1 MQASATM
8 TADDRQAFGDLLQQ
22 HRGIVFKVANAYAR
36 SAEDRDDLAQ
46 EIAVQ
51 LWRAWPGYDPARR
64 FSTWMYRIALNVAIS
79 FLRSDGH
86 RRRHSVPFDEA
97 IHDMADDSGVDHETA
112 AQLRMLHRFM
122 ATLEPLN
129 RALLMLYLDERSTR
143 EMAEVLGISESNV
156 TTKISRLRR
165 RIRDHVAAPGNR

>member
-1 MQASATM
+1 MEASATM

-36 SAEDRDDLAQ
+36 DAEDRADLAQ
-46 EIAVQ
+46 EIAAQ

-86 RRRHSVPFDEA
+86 RRRHAVPLDEA
-97 IHDMADDSGVDHETA
+97 VHDVADDSAVDHEA
-112 AQLRMLHRFM
+112 GESLRMLHRFIG
-122 ATLEPLN
+122 TLDPLN
-129 RALLMLYLDERSTR
+129 RALLLLYLEERSTR
-143 EMAEVLGISESNV
+143 EISEVLGISESNV
-156 TTKISRLRR
+156 TTKLSRLRQ
-165 RIRDHVAAPGNR
+165 RIRDHATATGHQ